1 MERRTTLVAERL
13 RQFTRLGEYDS
24 DGKVSLS
31 KEVATIL
38 EDLCGEA
45 ADMITDMR
53 EQIDKGT
60 VITAYPSYPPFGSI
74 GDSVDIDEILK
85 QTKTTAPE
93 VQDVSSCSTANPTY
107 GDNCWAR
114 LPCGLC
120 SRTMAHCPM
129 SVLTPAWPYTTACG
143 DTGTGGTT

>member
-1 MERRTTLVAERL
+1 MERRTTLVAEKL
-13 RQFTRLGEYDS
+13 RQFTRLGECDS
-24 DGKVSLS
+24 GGKVSLS

-45 ADMITDMR
+45 ADMIIALR

-60 VITAYPSYPPFGSI
+60 VITLDPGSPPFGSF

-85 QTKTTAPE
+85 QTKTAPE
-93 VQDVSSCSTANPTY
+93 VQNVSSWPTANPTY
-107 GDNCWAR
+107 GDNCWER
-114 LPCGLC
+114 LPCGIC

-129 SVLTPAWPYTTACG
+129 SVLQPAWTCTTAG
-143 DTGTGGTT
+143 GATGSGATT